1 MFFSSKDSHQNPD
14 DIFADTRMSF
24 GDHIEELRKH
34 LLKAVYGLLV
44 VMLGGFVL
52 DAVGEALGTEY
63 IGLGRPM
70 LKVIVAPAEAQVRA
84 FYAKRNERIADK
96 LPEPS
101 IRTRPE
107 VAAILSKKMKDSG
120 LEAMSTEEKELLRN
134 APLAMPVTVPVETF
148 VKAFGFKPVDPNQTE
163 IEIEMQV
170 YPAQMSYLANRGEV
184 LLGNKQYIT
193 TLSVQEAFV
202 VYFKVALLCS
212 VVLASPWILFQ
223 MWSFVAAG
231 LYPHERAYVYKFLW
245 PSVGLFLTGVLLC
258 QFVVLPGAVKALIG
272 FNTWVEL
279 DPDLRLN
286 EWLGFALLLPL
297 VFGISFQTPLVMFFL
312 NRLGLFSGADYWKKW
327 RYAVFIL
334 SVFSAIITPTP
345 DVVTMLYLFVPMFG
359 LYVLGVLICMY
370 FPPRWQTHPNVMD
383 ETQVAV

>member
-1 MFFSSKDSHQNPD
+1 MFFTSKDTHQNPD

-34 LLKAVYGLLV
+34 LLKAVYGLLIV
-44 VMLGGFVL
+44 LLGGFVL

-70 LKVIVAPAEAQVRA
+70 LKVIVAPAEEQVRA
-84 FYAKRNERIADK
+84 FYAKRNEQVSDK
-96 LPEPS
+96 LPQAYL
-101 IRTRPE
+101 RTSPE
-107 VAAILSKKMKDSG
+107 EAAVLSKKLKDEG
-120 LEAMSTEEKELLRN
+120 LTSLSTEEREKLRN
-134 APLAMPVTVPVETF
+134 APVTMPVVVSVDSFAKTF
-148 VKAFGFKPVDPNQTE
+148 GLKPVDPNQTE
-163 IEIEMQV
+163 MEIEMQV
-170 YPAQMSYLANRGEV
+170 YPAQLNYLANRGEV

-245 PSVGLFLTGVLLC
+245 PSVGLFLAGVLLC

-297 VFGISFQTPLVMFFL
+297 VFGVSFQTPLVMFFL
-312 NRLGLFSGADYWKKW
+312 NRIGMFGWEDYWARW
-327 RYAVFIL
+327 RGAVMIL
-334 SVFSAIITPTP
+334 AFFSALITPTP
-345 DVVTMLYLFVPMFG
+345 DMVTMLYLFIPMFG
-359 LYVLGVLICMY
+359 LYMIGVLVCKY
-370 FPPRWQTHPNVMD
+370 FPPAHEEAYAD
-383 ETQVAV
+383 EEQVAV

>member
-34 LLKAVYGLLV
+34 LLKAVYGLLIV
-44 VMLGGFVL
+44 LLGGFVL

-84 FYAKRNERIADK
+84 FYAKRNEQVADI
-96 LPEPS
+96 LPQPN
-101 IRTRPE
+101 IRTSPE
-107 VAAILSKKMKDSG
+107 EAAILSKKLKEKGLDS
-120 LEAMSTEEKELLRN
+120 LSTEEKEKLRN
-134 APLAMPVTVPVETF
+134 SPLAMPVTVPLDPFT
-148 VKAFGFKPVDPNQTE
+148 KAFGLKPVDPNQTE

-170 YPAQMSYLANRGEV
+170 YPAQLNYLANRGEV

-245 PSVGLFLTGVLLC
+245 PSVGLFLAGVLLC

-297 VFGISFQTPLVMFFL
+297 VFGVSFQTPLVMFFL
-312 NRLGLFSGADYWKKW
+312 NRIGMFGWEDYWARW
-327 RYAVFIL
+327 RGAVMVLAF
-334 SVFSAIITPTP
+334 FSALITPTP
-345 DVVTMLYLFVPMFG
+345 DMVTMLYLFIPMFG
-359 LYVLGVLICMY
+359 LYMIGVLVCKY
-370 FPPRWQTHPNVMD
+370 FPPAHEEAYAD
-383 ETQVAV
+383 EEQVAV